1 MMKKLLILFLV
12 LLGTASTSQ
21 AAMVQFEVDGVIAN
35 LDGSYTVTPGDTITI
50 NLIADTAC
58 NGWEIYGVAEVDE
71 SGNQAIITYAGAA
84 SNLQA
89 NVAASVG
96 DAGTVDNYQ
105 GALFSGPSAYFE
117 GALAAGEVIMSFDY
131 TIASDWDGSVAIT
144 IAPLESGKTY
154 THDGGSFTVGTSYA
168 NLGTDG
174 EIAISSPLVLTP
186 EPTTIALLGFG
197 CMMLVRRKRA
207 KVSSK

>member
-21 AAMVQFEVDGVIAN
+21 AAMVQFEVDGVTAN

-50 NLIADTAC
+50 NLVADTAC

-71 SGNQAIITYAGAA
+71 SGNQAVITYAGVA

-89 NVAASVG
+89 NAAASVG
-96 DAGTVDNYQ
+96 DTGIIDNYQ

-117 GALAAGEVIMSFDY
+117 GALAAGEAIMSFDY

-144 IAPLESGKTY
+144 IAPLEAGKTY
-154 THDGGSFTVGTSYA
+154 TYDGSSFTAVTSYA
-168 NLGTDG
+168 DLGEDG
-174 EIAISSPLVLTP
+174 DIAILGLTLVP
-186 EPTTIALLGFG
+186 EPATIALLSLGG
-197 CMMLVRRKRA
+197 LLLRKKRR
-207 KVSSK
+207 SGI